1 MVKKIKFFGGFE
13 TKVDFED
20 SAFGRLESILRGGG
34 KVGIACSGGRIPFF
48 FCIVPSLAFPNFST
62 TFTSCISTTKSAKP
76 RNLTK
81 SSSAKFAGI

>member
-34 KVGIACSGGRIPFF
+34 KVGIACSGGADSVF
-48 FCIVPSLAFPNFST
+48 L
-62 TFTSCISTTKSAKP
+62 
-76 RNLTK
+76 LH
-81 SSSAKFAGI
+81 